1 MSVAYYIVLDTD
13 EPEFD
18 TFVNG
23 KYLAHEA
30 GLDALCKQ
38 LHLKTFESYLAMS
51 DDDISDMLGEDVDLP
66 EGEGEQWFSAEEGL
80 TWATTLAAYIKA
92 HPSAV
97 TEPQGCIDDLTE
109 YADVFEKAKDIG
121 AKWHLSLDI

>member
-1 MSVAYYIVLDTD
+1 MSVAYYIVLDTE

-23 KYLAHEA
+23 KYLAHED

-80 TWATTLAAYIKA
+80 TWAITLAAYIKT

-97 TEPQGCIDDLTE
+97 TEPQGCIADLTE